1 VSVVYEPF
9 CRIIELLILRGRRDR
24 SKDVEILVLRKQFEV
39 LQRQVPRPR
48 LETRDRVVLAGLS
61 RVLVRRRWRVFFV
74 SPDTLL
80 RWHRRLVARRW
91 TCGCRKLVRIADLRL
106 CPSGAHRV
114 VDHGAARSTR
124 IILSLTRSAPRAT
137 GADGPRYRT
146 VPGTPGRSDPARSS
160 WLRGEV

>member
-1 VSVVYEPF
+1 VGREVAVVSVVYEPF

-91 TCGCRKLVRIADLRL
+91 TH
-106 CPSGAHRV
+106 PHR
-114 VDHGAARSTR
+114 R
-124 IILSLTRSAPRAT
+124 
-137 GADGPRYRT
+137 
-146 VPGTPGRSDPARSS
+146 PGRPRLNRQ
-160 WLRGEV
+160 LRALVFRLAAENLWVPKTRPDR